1 MKDTWN
7 VYRNMWKTSWKDP
20 LGRLSIWR
28 DNIKIDPRETGC
40 EDQRSM
46 ELVENRV

>member
-1 MKDTWN
+1 MECIQKYVEN
-7 VYRNMWKTSWKDP
+7 LLENP